1 VDPFAAALDVLF
13 FAPGSSEAFYTPRG
27 GAERPNPIRVI
38 RGQPDKAVG
47 FGAQQV
53 IEGTNVFEIRKSDVA
68 EPEKGSIVRIGTARF
83 KLLGE
88 PMTDVEGLSTTIGG
102 SPVA

>member
-1 VDPFAAALDVLF
+1 MDPFAAALDVLF
-13 FAPGSSEAFYTPRG
+13 FAPGSSEAFYTPKG
-27 GAERPNPIRVI
+27 GAERPAPIRVI

-47 FGAQQV
+47 FGEQQV

-68 EPEKGSIVRIGTARF
+68 EPEKGSIVRIGTTRF

-102 SPVA
+102 SPVG

>member
-1 VDPFAAALDVLF
+1 MDPFAAALDVLF
-13 FAPGSSEAFYTPRG
+13 SAPGSSEAFYTPKG

-38 RGQPDKAVG
+38 RGQPDKAVS
-47 FGAQQV
+47 FGEQQV
-53 IEGTNVFEIRKSDVA
+53 IEGTNVFEIRKSEVA
-68 EPEKGSIVRIGTARF
+68 EPVKGSIVRIADVQF

-88 PMTDVEGLSTTIGG
+88 AMLDVEGMTWTIGG

>member
-1 VDPFAAALDVLF
+1 MDPFAAALDVLF

-27 GAERPNPIRVI
+27 GAEQPAPIRVI

-47 FGAQQV
+47 FGEQQV

-68 EPEKGSIVRIGTARF
+68 EPEGGSIVRIGNTRF

-102 SPVA
+102 SPVT

>member
-1 VDPFAAALDVLF
+1 MDPFAAALDVLF
-13 FAPGSSEAFYTPRG
+13 FAPGSSEAFYTPKG
-27 GAERPNPIRVI
+27 GSEQPAPVRVI

-47 FGAQQV
+47 FGEQQV
-53 IEGTNVFEIRKSDVA
+53 IEGTNVFEIRKSDVT
-68 EPEKGSIVRIGTARF
+68 EPVKGSLIRIGDVRF

-88 PMTDVEGLSTTIGG
+88 AMLDVEGMTWTIGG

>member
-1 VDPFAAALDVLF
+1 MDPFAAALDVLF
-13 FAPGSSEAFYTPRG
+13 FAPGASEAFYTPG
-27 GAERPNPIRVI
+27 GAAEQPSPIRVI

-47 FGAQQV
+47 FGEQQV
-53 IEGTNVFEIRKSDVA
+53 IEGTNVFEIRKSDVTQ
-68 EPEKGSIVRIGTARF
+68 PLKGSVVRIGDVRF

-88 PMTDVEGLSTTIGG
+88 AMLDVEGMTWTIGG

>member
-1 VDPFAAALDVLF
+1 MDPFAAALDVLF
-13 FAPGSSEAFYTPRG
+13 FAPGSSEAFYTPKG
-27 GAERPNPIRVI
+27 GSEQPVPVRVI

-47 FGAQQV
+47 FGEQQV
-53 IEGTNVFEIRKSDVA
+53 IEGTNVFEIRKSDVT
-68 EPEKGSIVRIGTARF
+68 EPVKGSLIRIGDVRF

-88 PMTDVEGLSTTIGG
+88 AMLDVEGMTWTIGG

>member
-1 VDPFAAALDVLF
+1 MDPFAAALDVLF
-13 FAPGSSEAFYTPRG
+13 FAPGSSEAFYTPTG

-47 FGAQQV
+47 FGEQQV

-68 EPEKGSIVRIGTARF
+68 EPVKGSLVRIAEAKF

-88 PMTDVEGLSTTIGG
+88 AMLDVEGMTWTIGG
-102 SPVA
+102 SSVA

>member
-1 VDPFAAALDVLF
+1 MDPFAMALDVLF
-13 FAPGSSEAFYTPRG
+13 YAPGSDEAFYTPKG
-27 GAERPNPIRVI
+27 GAERAEPIRVI
-38 RGQPDKAVG
+38 RGQPDRAVG
-47 FGAQQV
+47 FAGQQV

-68 EPEKGSIVRIGTARF
+68 VPARGDVVRIGGNRF

-88 PMTDVEGLSTTIGG
+88 AMDDVEGLSSTIGG